1 MSLILDTGALM
12 AIERA
17 DRATVALLKKESLAG
32 RVPLSHGGV
41 VGQAWRG
48 GGPRQARLARALSGL
63 DVAHLDESLGRRVG
77 VLLGRAQMSD
87 VIDAAVVLLAAD
99 GDLILTSDPEDLAAL
114 AEAAGVHADIVP
126 V

>member
-1 MSLILDTGALM
+1 M